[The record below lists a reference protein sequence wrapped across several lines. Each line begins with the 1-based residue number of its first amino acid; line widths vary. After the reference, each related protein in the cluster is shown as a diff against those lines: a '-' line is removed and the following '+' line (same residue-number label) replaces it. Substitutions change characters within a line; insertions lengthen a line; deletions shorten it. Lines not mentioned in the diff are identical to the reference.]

1 MMQTINDISMLRSL
15 FGLSDLQDKNLRV
28 NLFKKFLFAILLLLL
43 TACGGGGGGSDEA
56 STTAD
61 NNTITSDPAMPSM
74 PPANTPMP
82 APPAPVPVA
91 PPAPTPTPMQVA
103 DQQLFAT
110 TVYPI
115 LKANTCNVCHNPG
128 PPLEIV
134 PFIAHDDVEEAY
146 NQVVGS
152 QRVDL
157 NNPANSRLVIR
168 PRDEN
173 HNCGG
178 AVLCAQLADE
188 MEAAITIW
196 AAAAAQNNNPPN
208 AQRLTSMATSFA
220 SAVDAAAN
228 RADENLIAMYDFSA
242 GAGEVVRDRAGV
254 GNPMDLLIEGEMEW
268 IPGGGLRNISGKAQA
283 SLADSMKLFN
293 MLNAG
298 NQFTVEAWVI
308 PENTN
313 QTGPARM
320 VSYSRDTGRRNFT
333 LGQRADEW
341 SARVATNQTG
351 SNGASPE
358 RNTNNNALTTELTHV
373 VMTYDNQAGGRKIY
387 LNGVL
392 AVEEDLGADNL
403 AWQND
408 NLFVLGNE
416 VTNNRIWRG
425 DFRFVAIHASA
436 LNAVQVAQNFDAG
449 LGGVTTLTFDVSAIV
464 GSPSVIQMQ
473 ARELDDNSYLFAEP
487 VMLSDTTGVPIRN
500 IRIAVNDSVPV
511 STQAFRSVD
520 MTVLQNGQ
528 MISPLGAIIPQSQ
541 GPELDTFH
549 LEFEMLA
556 GQAGSGDSYV
566 PPLNIGIVEFGD
578 LPEYGV
584 RSFASIND
592 TMSVLTTVSANRSA
606 IRNRYED
613 LRDQLP
619 STSDLL
625 AFNSAQ
631 QIAIQRLAATY
642 CGEVVIINSACNTV
656 FGSCNIANSA
666 AKTERANAL
675 FDRFVGDLD
684 VQPERTA
691 VTTEVVNLMND
702 LGCANGCDGAEED
715 IALQASCAAVLSS
728 GIMTIN

>member
-1 MMQTINDISMLRSL
+1 MQTFEDKSMLRSV
-15 FGLSDLQDKNLRV
+15 SNSIDLLTKSHRFNLV
-28 NLFKKFLFAILLLLL
+28 KTSLFASLLLLL
-43 TACGGGGGGSDEA
+43 TACGGGGGGGTEDANS
-56 STTAD
+56 STGNNTTASAP
-61 NNTITSDPAMPSM
+61 TAPTM

-82 APPAPVPVA
+82 APPAPMPVA
-91 PPAPTPTPMQVA
+91 PPAPAPVPMPVA

-115 LKANTCNVCHNPG
+115 LKANTCNICHNPG

-157 NNPANSRLVIR
+157 NNPANSRLVVR

-178 AVLCAQLADE
+178 AALCAQLADE
-188 MEAAITIW
+188 IEAAITVW

-208 AQRLTSMATSFA
+208 AQRLTSMSTSFA
-220 SAVDAAAN
+220 NAIDADAN

-242 GAGEVVRDRAGV
+242 GAGDVVRDRGGV
-254 GNPMDLLIEGEMEW
+254 GDPMDLLIEGEMEW

-298 NQFTVEAWVI
+298 NQFSVEAWVI

-313 QTGPARM
+313 QTGPARI

-341 SARVATNQTG
+341 SARVATNKTG
-351 SNGASPE
+351 ANGSSPE
-358 RNTNNNALTTELTHV
+358 LNTNNDALTTELTHV

-392 AVEEDLGADNL
+392 AVEENLGADNL
-403 AWQND
+403 TWQND
-408 NLFVLGNE
+408 NFFVLGNE
-416 VTNNRIWRG
+416 VTNNRLWRG
-425 DFRFVAIHASA
+425 DFKFVAIHASA
-436 LNAVQVAQNFDAG
+436 LNDIQVAQNFEAG
-449 LGGVTTLTFDVSAIV
+449 LGGVTTLAFDVSNII

-473 ARELDDNSYLFAEP
+473 AREFDDNSYLFAEP
-487 VMLSDTTGVPIRN
+487 VLLSETTGVPIRN

-520 MTVLQNGQ
+520 MTVSQNGQ

-541 GPELDTFH
+541 GPEMDTFH

-556 GQAGSGDSYV
+556 GQTGSGDSYV
-566 PPLNIGIVEFGD
+566 PPLDIGIVEFGD

-584 RSFASIND
+584 RSFASVND
-592 TMSVLTTVSANRSA
+592 TMSVLTTVSANRTV
-606 IRNRYED
+606 IRNRYAD

-619 STSDLL
+619 STTDLL
-625 AFNSAQ
+625 AFNAAQ

-642 CGEVVIINSACNTV
+642 CGEVVNINSACNTV

-666 AKTERANAL
+666 AKLERANAL

-702 LGCANGCDGAEED
+702 LGCANGCDGAQED